1 MYYNINDS
9 LKPSVDNRLDMV
21 TVMHKAGQTIDC
33 IGRGIYNLW
42 VAISDS
48 YHLEGVSKK
57 NQQKPLKI
65 LGSS

>member
-1 MYYNINDS
+1 MYILREGAPTS
-9 LKPSVDNRLDMV
+9 TPM
-21 TVMHKAGQTIDC
+21 
-33 IGRGIYNLW
+33 

>member
-1 MYYNINDS
+1 MLVVLVLAEKSYI
-9 LKPSVDNRLDMV
+9 LR
-21 TVMHKAGQTIDC
+21 
-33 IGRGIYNLW
+33 